1 MDTIDL
7 VQLTKAGHR
16 YDATI
21 TSETREDAQARRIEE
36 AAVAAQKRHFAYV
49 LFYFGLLAMGAV
61 FVGCV
66 YVFTT
71 GAPEDKKWA
80 AGLLSAIVSG
90 LVGYLVGKGKN

>member
-1 MDTIDL
+1 METIDL

-21 TSETREDAQARRIEE
+21 TSETPQDAQARRSEE

-49 LFYFGLLAMGAV
+49 LFYVGLLTIGAI
-61 FVGCV
+61 FIGCI
-66 YVFTT
+66 YLFAGGT
-71 GAPEDKKWA
+71 AEDKKWA

-90 LVGYLVGKGKN
+90 LVGYLVGKGRN